1 MTVRQQWLAAA
12 LGIATGIAAIL
23 LTSAPELGGAIL
35 GAAAA
40 AGAGVGILDRR
51 TQQLRIATDQLD
63 EARRQYEAAHG
74 TLAGQRERMRS
85 AQIEADGRLSERT
98 ATLNAA
104 HQRELLANQLQWF
117 EEGAK
122 AVIMGRLPVDG
133 PSDLASIIPLG
144 AHRHRAGG
152 PHN

>member
-12 LGIATGIAAIL
+12 LGITAGVATIL
-23 LTSAPELGGAIL
+23 LTSAPGLGGAIL
-35 GAAAA
+35 GAATV
-40 AGAGVGILDRR
+40 AGAGASILDRR
-51 TQQLRIATDQLD
+51 THQLRSATDQLD

-98 ATLNAA
+98 AVLNAA
-104 HQRELLANQLQWF
+104 HHRELLENQLLWF

-122 AVIMGRLPVDG
+122 AVITGRLPLDG

-152 PHN
+152 PYN

>member
-12 LGIATGIAAIL
+12 LGIATGAAAIL
-23 LTSAPELGGAIL
+23 LTSAPGLGGAIL

-40 AGAGVGILDRR
+40 AGAGASILDRR

-98 ATLNAA
+98 AVLNAA
-104 HQRELLANQLQWF
+104 HHQELLETRAQWF

-122 AVIMGRLPVDG
+122 AVITGRLPVDES
-133 PSDLASIIPLG
+133 SDLASIIPLG
-144 AHRHRAGG
+144 AHRHRVNG
-152 PHN
+152 PYN